1 MTSFARPTRP
11 PHHARP
17 DHERVVITGM
27 GAITPV
33 GNDLETIWTN
43 LINGVSG
50 ISTIAD
56 FDGLKMDEFR
66 SCIAG
71 LVKGFDA
78 KQFLNPKQ
86 IRRFDG
92 HGLRHWW
99 CTDH

>member
-56 FDGLKMDEFR
+56 FDG
-66 SCIAG
+66 
-71 LVKGFDA
+71 
-78 KQFLNPKQ
+78 
-86 IRRFDG
+86 
-92 HGLRHWW
+92 
-99 CTDH
+99 